1 MQENASL
8 VVIGAGIVGCSAAYH
23 LTRLG
28 WSDIAVL
35 EQGSLFET
43 GGSTSHAPGLVFQ
56 TNFSQMMTGLA
67 RYTVELYSALELEEQ
82 PCFHPVGSMEIACTR
97 ERWEDFKRKCGAA
110 HSWGVE
116 AELLEP
122 GAVADKIP
130 LLDSSKIH
138 GAYYAPG
145 DGIAKPV
152 RAAAAL
158 ARATVPGATFYDRTT
173 VVGIEVEKGRVQAVL
188 TDQGRLS
195 TDKVLICAGIWGPR
209 LGRMAGVS
217 IPLAPMQ
224 HLYARTAPLT
234 ELAGERREVVHPILR
249 HQDAALY
256 YRQVADCYGIGS
268 YRHEPLL
275 VDPDDLLSH
284 AEARVTPSI
293 MEFTPGHFEAAL
305 AATAALLPGLAGAEL
320 DYKINGL
327 FSFTPDGMPL
337 VGESSRVRGVWVAE
351 AVWIT
356 HAGGVGRAVAEWMAQ
371 GTPGMDLREAD
382 LNRFAVFART
392 PDYVKTRGAQQYR
405 EVYDIIHP
413 LQQIENPRQLRLS
426 PFYERQRALGAVFFE
441 SAGWERPQWFEANEG
456 LAQSGVARSGW
467 EARYWS
473 PIQGGEHQALRQG
486 VGLFDLSA
494 FAKIEISGAGALEF
508 LQYIAANQMDRPE
521 GVVVYTSMLNKR
533 GGIECDLTVTRLE
546 DERFLVLT
554 GGSTGARDL
563 AWLRRQAPTDGSVQ
577 IEDITSQ
584 YCGLGLWGPLAREV
598 LQQVCDADLSN
609 AAFPYFRARRLAL
622 GVLEVLALRVSYV
635 GELGW
640 EIYAPTEYGIALW
653 DLLWAVGRT
662 SGMIALGSGAFDSLR
677 LEKGYRLWGADI
689 HSDYNPYEA
698 GLGWAVKLGK
708 GDFQGREEL
717 VRIRARGIQ
726 RQLCCMILDE
736 PGAAVL
742 GKEPIRA
749 GEQVLGYVTSANY
762 GYSVGKY
769 IVYGYLPRAYAAAG
783 TRVEV
788 EYFDRCYSA
797 TVAREPLYDQE
808 GLKLGS
814 SG

>member
-1 MQENASL
+1 MRENARL
-8 VVIGAGIVGCSAAYH
+8 VIIGAGIVGCSAAYH

-35 EQGSLFET
+35 EQGPLFET

-67 RYTVELYSALELEEQ
+67 RYTVELYSALELEGQ
-82 PCFHPVGSMEIACTR
+82 PCFHPVGSMEVACTM
-97 ERWEDFKRKCGAA
+97 ERWEELKRKRGAA

-122 GAVADKIP
+122 AAVADKIP
-130 LLDSSKIH
+130 LLDSGKIH
-138 GAYYAPG
+138 GAYYVPG

-152 RAAAAL
+152 RAATAL
-158 ARATVPGATFYDRTT
+158 ARAAVPGAAFYGRTT
-173 VVGIEVEKGRVQAVL
+173 VLGIEVEKGRVRAVR
-188 TDQGRLS
+188 TDRGCIE

-209 LGRMAGVS
+209 LGRMAGVP
-217 IPLAPMQ
+217 IPLTPMQ
-224 HLYARTAPLT
+224 HLYAQTAPLP
-234 ELAGERREVVHPILR
+234 ELAGERREVVHPVLR

-268 YRHEPLL
+268 YRHEALV

-284 AEARVTPSI
+284 AEARVSPSI
-293 MEFTPGHFEAAL
+293 MEFTPEHFAPAL
-305 AATAALLPGLAGAEL
+305 NATAELLPGLSGASL
-320 DYKINGL
+320 DYQINGL
-327 FSFTPDGMPL
+327 FSFTADGMPL
-337 VGESSRVRGVWVAE
+337 VGESAMVRGVWVAE

-371 GTPGMDLREAD
+371 GAPGMDLREAD
-382 LNRFAVFART
+382 LNRFAAFAHT
-392 PDYVKTRGAQQYR
+392 PEYVKTRGAQQYR

-456 LAQSGVARSGW
+456 LAQSGVGRSGW
-467 EARYWS
+467 EARHWS

-494 FAKIEISGAGALEF
+494 FAKIGISGAGALDF
-508 LQYIAANQMDRPE
+508 LQYIAANRIDRPE

-546 DERFLVLT
+546 HERFLVLS

-563 AWLRRQAPTDGSVQ
+563 AWLRRQAPRDGSVQ

-584 YCGLGLWGPLAREV
+584 YCGLGLWGARAREV
-598 LQQVCDADLSN
+598 LEQVCDADLSDT
-609 AAFPYFRARRLAL
+609 AFPYFRARRLAL

-640 EIYAPTEYGIALW
+640 EIYVPTECGAALW
-653 DLLWAVGRT
+653 DLLWAAGRT
-662 SGMIALGSGAFDSLR
+662 SGMIALGGGAFDSLR

-689 HSDYNPYEA
+689 HGDYNPYEA
-698 GLGWAVKLGK
+698 GLGWAVKLEK

-717 VRIRARGIQ
+717 LRIRNRGIQ
-726 RQLCCMILDE
+726 RQLCCMTLDDS
-736 PGAAVL
+736 GAAVL
-742 GKEPIRA
+742 GREPIRA
-749 GEQVLGYVTSANY
+749 EERILGHVTSANY

-769 IVYGYLPRAYAAAG
+769 IIYGYLPCTYAAVG
-783 TRVEV
+783 SRVEV
-788 EYFDRCYSA
+788 EYFGRSYSA
-797 TVAREPLYDQE
+797 TVAREPLYDPE
-808 GLKLGS
+808 GLQLGRCR
-814 SG
+814 